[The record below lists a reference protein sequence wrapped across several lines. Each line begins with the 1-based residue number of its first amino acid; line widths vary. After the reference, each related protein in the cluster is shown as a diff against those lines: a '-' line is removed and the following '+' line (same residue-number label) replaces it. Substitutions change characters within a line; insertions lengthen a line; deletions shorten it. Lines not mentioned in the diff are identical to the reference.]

1 MIEVYLASLFS
12 SIILISFGNFF
23 VKKIKFASANYNYY
37 ENGLYGVIFLSF
49 ISLIINFFFP
59 LNKIVGSTILVI
71 GIVLFLIHFFSIQKK
86 KGIIISIIIS
96 SLFTFLIISYSNINR
111 PDAGLYH
118 LPFNSILNE
127 NKIIVGLYNIHFRF
141 AHTSIIQYLSGVYNN
156 FFFINEFLTIPLAT
170 IVSLFLCRLI
180 HNIRFFFKTSNLF
193 NCNLNLLFFVISI
206 ISFNNYTNFGND
218 APSHIYFFLITL
230 IFFENIKNLFN
241 NNDIFLKI
249 FLISIFLLAQKP
261 FMIVTGLLI
270 LVLFFNHINK
280 IDILKD
286 IRTYFI
292 FFLFSSFL
300 IKNVLI
306 SSCMIFPIEATCFK
320 TLKIYDEKTI
330 LTESVNGE
338 AWSKGWSD
346 QTGDIKLNHNE
357 YIKNFNWINTWFSK
371 HFKKVLNELVPSLAF
386 LIIFY
391 LLYLILLD
399 TEKRK
404 YEFNK
409 KYFLMFIFTSI
420 TVLIWFLKFPL
431 FRFGESFLLQVL
443 ILTILFLLREKKVN
457 QKKYKIFISCFVLLG
472 LIGFVSKNLQRIYK
486 NYDKNQIWPM
496 IYTLKELKDNYPK
509 KLKSFKDNENNLIY
523 FYSSE
528 ECMYNSAPC
537 SNYILKN
544 IKLDTK
550 KSYKVYYY

>member
-1 MIEVYLASLFS
+1 
-12 SIILISFGNFF
+12 
-23 VKKIKFASANYNYY
+23 
-37 ENGLYGVIFLSF
+37 
-49 ISLIINFFFP
+49 
-59 LNKIVGSTILVI
+59 
-71 GIVLFLIHFFSIQKK
+71 
-86 KGIIISIIIS
+86 
-96 SLFTFLIISYSNINR
+96 
-111 PDAGLYH
+111 
-118 LPFNSILNE
+118 
-127 NKIIVGLYNIHFRF
+127 
-141 AHTSIIQYLSGVYNN
+141 
-156 FFFINEFLTIPLAT
+156 
-170 IVSLFLCRLI
+170 
-180 HNIRFFFKTSNLF
+180 
-193 NCNLNLLFFVISI
+193 
-206 ISFNNYTNFGND
+206 
-218 APSHIYFFLITL
+218 
-230 IFFENIKNLFN
+230 
-241 NNDIFLKI
+241 
-249 FLISIFLLAQKP
+249 
-261 FMIVTGLLI
+261 
-270 LVLFFNHINK
+270 
-280 IDILKD
+280 
-286 IRTYFI
+286 
-292 FFLFSSFL
+292 
-300 IKNVLI
+300 
-306 SSCMIFPIEATCFK
+306 MIFPIEATCFK